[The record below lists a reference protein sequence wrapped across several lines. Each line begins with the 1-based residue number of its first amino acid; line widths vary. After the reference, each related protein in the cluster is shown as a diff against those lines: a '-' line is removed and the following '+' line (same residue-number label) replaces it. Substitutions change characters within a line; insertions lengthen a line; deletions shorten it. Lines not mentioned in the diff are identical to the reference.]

1 MMRRRRFLKL
11 LGLTSLAGT
20 IPLPFASVAAAAP
33 AKPVSSGG
41 RYYKADGSGRVYVS
55 VDKGKSWAVHSDLGS
70 DFSVTNLA
78 ADRGDRLHATVG
90 YSAWNFEL
98 LLASNQISW
107 LTA

>member
-1 MMRRRRFLKL
+1 MMRRRKFLKL

-20 IPLPFASVAAAAP
+20 IPLPFASVTAAAA
-33 AKPVSSGG
+33 AKPISSGG

-55 VDKGKSWAVHSDLGS
+55 VDKGKTWAVHSNLGS
-70 DFSVTNLA
+70 DCSVTSLVS
-78 ADRGDRLHATVG
+78 DRSDRLHATVG
-90 YSAWNFEL
+90 YSEWKFEL